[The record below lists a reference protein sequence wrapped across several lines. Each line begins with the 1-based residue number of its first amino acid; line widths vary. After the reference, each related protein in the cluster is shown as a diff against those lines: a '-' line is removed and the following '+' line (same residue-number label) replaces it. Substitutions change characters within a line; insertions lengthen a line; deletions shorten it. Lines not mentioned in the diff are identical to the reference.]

1 VIDLILP
8 LTLAYLTIGVVVAA
22 AVDRPQLHA
31 VVGWPVVA
39 IVAAVGLF
47 ALWAAQ
53 REIDREVDR

>member
-1 VIDLILP
+1 MIDLLLP

-39 IVAAVGLF
+39 LVAAVGLV
-47 ALWAAQ
+47 ALWAAA
-53 REIDREVDR
+53 DEVEP